1 MSFSD
6 LPVRRLRKAMAQNFY
21 SLLVLQKVMAVELDQ
36 GEHFNSDITIRKGP
50 NFENA
55 VL

>member
-1 MSFSD
+1 MRFSE
-6 LPVRRLRKAMAQNFY
+6 LPIRRARKSMAQNFY
-21 SLLVLQKVMAVELDQ
+21 SLLVLQKVRAVELDQ
-36 GEHFNSDITIRKGP
+36 GEGFSDEITVRRGP